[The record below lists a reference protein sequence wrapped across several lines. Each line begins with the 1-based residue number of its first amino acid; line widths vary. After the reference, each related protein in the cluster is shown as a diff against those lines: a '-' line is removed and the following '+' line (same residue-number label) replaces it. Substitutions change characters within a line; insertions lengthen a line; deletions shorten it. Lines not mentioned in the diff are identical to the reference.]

1 VAEIV
6 EFGSFVIAKEMD
18 ALRRLHASLL
28 SGGAVHENGVDVTAR
43 EAALLG
49 LQIAALEAALIRLAG
64 PKS

>member
-1 VAEIV
+1 MRSAG
-6 EFGSFVIAKEMD
+6 FMP
-18 ALRRLHASLL
+18 LL